1 MPTLTGRSFWFLRH
15 GQTDWNAQNL
25 AQGNVDIALN
35 DTGLAQARDAAALLR
50 DRGIASIVASP
61 LGRARV
67 TAEIVAGTLG
77 LTVQIDE
84 ALREVAFGTME
95 GQPMAAEW
103 FTDWIEGRNT
113 PAGAESFVD
122 LQIRAA
128 AAVNRCLE
136 HAPLVLV
143 VAHGALFRA
152 LRGLMGLPPNV
163 RLANAVPLL
172 CEPGTPWTL
181 QPAT

>member
-1 MPTLTGRSFWFLRH
+1 MPALTEQSFWFLRH

-35 DTGLAQARDAAALLR
+35 DTGLAQARDAARLLHN
-50 DRGIASIVASP
+50 RGIASLITSP
-61 LGRARV
+61 LSRARV
-67 TAEIVAGTLG
+67 TAEIAAEALN
-77 LTVQIDE
+77 LPVQIDE
-84 ALREVAFGTME
+84 GLREVAFGTME

-103 FTDWIEGRNT
+103 FAEWVEGTRT
-113 PAGAESFVD
+113 PPGAESFLD

-136 HAPLVLV
+136 RTPVVLV

-152 LRGLMGLPPNV
+152 LRRVMGLEPNV
-163 RLANAVPLL
+163 RLANAVPLF
-172 CEPGTPWTL
+172 CEPGVPWTL
-181 QPAT
+181 TPAR